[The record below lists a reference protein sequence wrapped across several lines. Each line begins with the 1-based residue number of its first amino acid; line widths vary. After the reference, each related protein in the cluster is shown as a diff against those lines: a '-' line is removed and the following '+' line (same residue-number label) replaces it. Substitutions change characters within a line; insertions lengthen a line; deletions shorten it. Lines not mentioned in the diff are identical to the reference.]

1 MAIWVLVANGLGWTT
16 YLGRLNSD
24 SILWY
29 VNVALLKIF
38 QASGETHPAVLGF
51 IVLSGYCIHRNGF
64 RLGNSFSLKSYAIR
78 RSFRILPVYWLASII
93 GVALW
98 FLGMQNDG
106 KLVEA
111 LTGTSSISLGCFLV
125 KISGVAS
132 FIPTLFTCSF
142 QGNAPLATAIVESW
156 LYVFY
161 GIVVWRLMRNE
172 GLKAIYWIFGIG
184 WACSFVLVLF
194 NQAYVGWWHNSS
206 FFAFGVYWWIGAKFS
221 EKDFMPNPRLIIVSI
236 LVLIPIFTHSNLI
249 LIELK
254 KLGFCI
260 IFAHLIK
267 WADYYWRES
276 KYMAI
281 GGQAGYSIYAL
292 HALVLI
298 ALLMFN
304 IPLYFGICI
313 VLILSLLCHFLFELP
328 ILNYGKRLSRQYL

>member
-1 MAIWVLVANGLGWTT
+1 MWVLLAHGLGWTA
-16 YLGRLNSD
+16 YLGRLHAD
-24 SILWY
+24 SIFSY
-29 VNVALLKIF
+29 VNIALLKIF

-93 GVALW
+93 GVILW
-98 FLGMQNDG
+98 LWEVQNDG
-106 KLVEA
+106 RLVEA

-161 GIVVWRLMRNE
+161 GLVVWRLMRHD
-172 GLKAIYWIFGIG
+172 GLKTIYWIYGIG
-184 WACSFVLVLF
+184 WACSFAIVFF
-194 NQAYVGWWHNSS
+194 NQSHSGWWHNSS

-221 EKDFMPNPRLIIVSI
+221 EKDSTPNPRLIIISI
-236 LVLIPIFTHSNLI
+236 LALVPSFIYSSLI
-249 LIELK
+249 LVELK
-254 KLGFCI
+254 KIGLSI
-260 IFAHLIK
+260 IFAYLIRL
-267 WADYYWRES
+267 ADSSWRQS
-276 KYMAI
+276 KYLAL

-292 HALVLI
+292 HAPVLI
-298 ALLMFN
+298 ALLILN
-304 IPLYFGICI
+304 VPLYLGICFI
-313 VLILSLLCHFLFELP
+313 LLLSLLCHYLFELP
-328 ILNYGKRLSRQYL
+328 ILNYGKRLSRQYI